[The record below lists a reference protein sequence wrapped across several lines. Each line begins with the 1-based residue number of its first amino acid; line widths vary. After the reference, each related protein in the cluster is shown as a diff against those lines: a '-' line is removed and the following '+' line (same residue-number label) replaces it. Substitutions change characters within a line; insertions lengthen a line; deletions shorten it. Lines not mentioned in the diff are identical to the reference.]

1 MTLRTTIETYC
12 ETKTHDGKT
21 YHNVD
26 ALGRTTYTEKNA
38 TETANQLCKLG
49 YTTHIAVVEA
59 GSERCCIYTN
69 PELGGL

>member
-26 ALGRTTYTEKNA
+26 ALGRTTYTKNDA
-38 TETANQLCKLG
+38 AKTARQLRNLG
-49 YTTHIAVVEA
+49 YVTHTAVVEV
-59 GSERCCIYTN
+59 GSERQCIYTS